1 VSRPVKWLVGIVA
14 AVVVLV
20 VAALILVPFLVD
32 TPRVQALIAS
42 NASQALGRPV
52 KFRSMSISVLPLPAV
67 ALHGL
72 EIAEDPQFGTE
83 PFLKLETGKVRLK
96 LLPLLTGRVELGD
109 VKLTKPVITVIQ
121 TADGRMNISTLGTG
135 AGTKESPSEPRAGE
149 RAPRGG
155 GGTGGGGAALP
166 AAIAIEHGLVAYVAH
181 GKGGVTSQY
190 RVEDLNLTLTG
201 GAPQLV
207 FKGDLKVKPGDLIV
221 KLADGQV
228 ALDGGKPLTEAPL
241 RGAVT
246 LDAKDIGDLAKNALG
261 PTPAFG
267 GALKGKLALSG
278 TLGAPAVAGDIE
290 LAKPTVSQLQP
301 SCPEPKRRTL
311 TLGTLKLNAAYRDQ
325 VLSARPMTTSLGDGT
340 ITGQLSLSLAPGMQ
354 VQLTD
359 LAIKGLPL
367 EKALVDYLCQGY
379 AITGPMD
386 LTGATS
392 FSAHDVYHT
401 LSGPGALKIGRGKVV
416 GPRALA
422 LLGGIVRVGGA
433 VSSLLSSDVPN
444 LGDSPLEFDSITGTY
459 QIVNGVLNTKDLLY
473 TSRAMKILIAG
484 SYGFATERMDL
495 DMTITHGRGELKA
508 KVTGPASSPSIRVNP
523 ATILRDVDRGG
534 QVEKGLGDLL
544 KKIR

>member
-1 VSRPVKWLVGIVA
+1 VRRPVKWLVGVVA
-14 AVVVLV
+14 AVLVLV
-20 VAALILVPFLVD
+20 VAALILVPILVD

-109 VKLTKPVITVIQ
+109 VKLTKPVIAVIQ

-135 AGTKESPSEPRAGE
+135 AGTKEPKASE

-166 AAIAIEHGLVAYVAH
+166 AAISIEHGLVAYVAR

-190 RVEDLNLTLTG
+190 RVDDLNLTLTG
-201 GAPQLV
+201 GAPQLA
-207 FKGDLKVKPGDLIV
+207 FKGDLKVKPGDLVV
-221 KLADGQV
+221 KIADGQV
-228 ALDGGKPLTEAPL
+228 ALDPGKPLTEAPL
-241 RGAVT
+241 RGVVT
-246 LDAKDIGDLAKNALG
+246 LDGKDIGDLAKNALG

-290 LAKPTVSQLQP
+290 LAKPSASQLQP
-301 SCPEPKRRTL
+301 SCPAPKRRTL

-325 VLSARPMTTSLGDGT
+325 VLGARPLTTSLGDGT
-340 ITGQLSLSLAPGMQ
+340 ITGQLTLSLAPGLQ

-359 LAIKGLPL
+359 LAIKALPL

-401 LSGPGALKIGRGKVV
+401 LSGPGTLKIGRGKVV

-523 ATILRDVDRGG
+523 ASILRDADRGG
-534 QVEKGLGDLL
+534 KLEKGLGDLL

>member
-1 VSRPVKWLVGIVA
+1 MPAARWWRARRPRRSSRNSGRSPARSGRIRGDCRPSKARSRRSFVRRPVKWLVGVVA
-14 AVVVLV
+14 AVLVVV
-20 VAALILVPFLVD
+20 VAALILVPVLVD

-42 NASQALGRPV
+42 NASQVLGRPV

-72 EIAEDPQFGTE
+72 EIAEDPQFGKE

-135 AGTKESPSEPRAGE
+135 AGTKEPPSEPKAGA
-149 RAPRGG
+149 RPPHGG
-155 GGTGGGGAALP
+155 SGTGGGGGALP
-166 AAIAIEHGLVAYVAH
+166 AAISIEHGLVAYVAH

-201 GAPQLV
+201 GAPQFA
-207 FKGDLKVKPGDLIV
+207 FKGDLKVKPGDLVV
-221 KLADGQV
+221 KIADGRV
-228 ALDGGKPLTEAPL
+228 ALDG
-241 RGAVT
+241 
-246 LDAKDIGDLAKNALG
+246 
-261 PTPAFG
+261 
-267 GALKGKLALSG
+267 
-278 TLGAPAVAGDIE
+278 
-290 LAKPTVSQLQP
+290 
-301 SCPEPKRRTL
+301 
-311 TLGTLKLNAAYRDQ
+311 
-325 VLSARPMTTSLGDGT
+325 GT

-401 LSGPGALKIGRGKVV
+401 LSGPGTLKIGRGK
-416 GPRALA
+416 
-422 LLGGIVRVGGA
+422 
-433 VSSLLSSDVPN
+433 
-444 LGDSPLEFDSITGTY
+444 
-459 QIVNGVLNTKDLLY
+459 
-473 TSRAMKILIAG
+473 
-484 SYGFATERMDL
+484 
-495 DMTITHGRGELKA
+495 
-508 KVTGPASSPSIRVNP
+508 
-523 ATILRDVDRGG
+523 
-534 QVEKGLGDLL
+534 
-544 KKIR
+544 

>member
-1 VSRPVKWLVGIVA
+1 MPAARWWRARRRRRSARNSGRSAARSGRIRGGCRPSRARSLRSFVRRPVKWLVGVVA
-14 AVVVLV
+14 AVLVLI
-20 VAALILVPFLVD
+20 VAALILVPILVD
-32 TPRVQALIAS
+32 TPRVQALIAT

-72 EIAEDPQFGTE
+72 EIADDPQFGTE

-96 LLPLLTGRVELGD
+96 LLPLLTGRVERGD
-109 VKLTKPVITVIQ
+109 VQACLDPGEPV
-121 TADGRMNISTLGTG
+121 
-135 AGTKESPSEPRAGE
+135 
-149 RAPRGG
+149 
-155 GGTGGGGAALP
+155 
-166 AAIAIEHGLVAYVAH
+166 
-181 GKGGVTSQY
+181 
-190 RVEDLNLTLTG
+190 
-201 GAPQLV
+201 
-207 FKGDLKVKPGDLIV
+207 
-221 KLADGQV
+221 
-228 ALDGGKPLTEAPL
+228 TEAPL
-241 RGAVT
+241 RGVVT
-246 LDAKDIGDLAKNALG
+246 LDGKDIGDLAINASG
-261 PTPAFG
+261 STPAFA
-267 GALKGKLALSG
+267 GALQGKLALSV
-278 TLGAPAVAGDIE
+278 TLGAPAVAGDIQ
-290 LAKPTVSQLQP
+290 LAKPSASQLQP
-301 SCPEPKRRTL
+301 SYPAPKRRTL

-325 VLSARPMTTSLGDGT
+325 VLGARPLTTSLGDGT
-340 ITGQLSLSLAPGMQ
+340 ITGQLTLSLAPGLQ

-359 LAIKGLPL
+359 LAIKALPL

-401 LSGPGALKIGRGKVV
+401 LSGPGTLKIGRGKVV

-523 ATILRDVDRGG
+523 ASILRDVERGG
-534 QVEKGLGDLL
+534 TIDKGLGDLL
-544 KKIR
+544 KKIRRSEEHTSELQSPMYLVCR

>member
-1 VSRPVKWLVGIVA
+1 VRRPVKWLVGVVA
-14 AVVVLV
+14 AVVLIV
-20 VAALILVPFLVD
+20 VAALIAVPFLVD

-83 PFLKLETGKVRLK
+83 PFLKLETGTVRLK
-96 LLPLLTGRVELGD
+96 LVPLLTGRVELGD

-135 AGTKESPSEPRAGE
+135 AGTKESPKAGE

-166 AAIAIEHGLVAYVAH
+166 AAISIDHGLVAYVAR

-201 GAPQLV
+201 GAPQLA
-207 FKGDLKVKPGDLIV
+207 FKGDLKVKPGDLVV
-221 KLADGQV
+221 KIADGQV
-228 ALDGGKPLTEAPL
+228 ALEGGKPLTEAPL

-325 VLSARPMTTSLGDGT
+325 VLSARPLTTSLGEGT

-367 EKALVDYLCQGY
+367 EKALVDYVCQGY

-433 VSSLLSSDVPN
+433 VSSLLSNDLPN

-495 DMTITHGRGELKA
+495 DMTITHSRGELKA

-523 ATILRDVDRGG
+523 ASILRDADRGG
-534 QVEKGLGDLL
+534 KIEKGLGDLL

>member
-1 VSRPVKWLVGIVA
+1 MPAARWWRARRHRRSSRNSGRSPARSGRIRGDCRPSRARNRRSFVRRPVKWLVGVVA
-14 AVVVLV
+14 ALLVLV

-72 EIAEDPQFGTE
+72 EIADDPQFGTE

-135 AGTKESPSEPRAGE
+135 AGTKEPKASE

-166 AAIAIEHGLVAYVAH
+166 AAISIEHGLVAYVAR

-201 GAPQLV
+201 GAPQLA
-207 FKGDLKVKPGDLIV
+207 FKGDLKVKPGDLVV
-221 KLADGQV
+221 KIADGQV

-278 TLGAPAVAGDIE
+278 TLGAPD
-290 LAKPTVSQLQP
+290 VS
-301 SCPEPKRRTL
+301 
-311 TLGTLKLNAAYRDQ
+311 
-325 VLSARPMTTSLGDGT
+325 
-340 ITGQLSLSLAPGMQ
+340 
-354 VQLTD
+354 
-359 LAIKGLPL
+359 
-367 EKALVDYLCQGY
+367 
-379 AITGPMD
+379 
-386 LTGATS
+386 
-392 FSAHDVYHT
+392 HT

-433 VSSLLSSDVPN
+433 VSSLLSSDLPN

-523 ATILRDVDRGG
+523 ATILREVDKGKID
-534 QVEKGLGDLL
+534 KGLGDLL
-544 KKIR
+544 KRIR